1 MKIVIFAGGVGTRLW
16 PLSRKKSPKQFEK
29 VIDDESTLQ
38 HLVARLLQ
46 EFNASDIFISTGSRY
61 RAIIGRQLPQ
71 ISNENIIIEPEMR
84 DVGPAVGLLTAIFAK
99 VNPDESMAI
108 LWGDHLVHGDKKF
121 HDMLTAAN
129 EVIEQNPEKIMFLGH
144 RPRFANQNLGWI
156 EFDQSSLG
164 KAGQFD
170 YHSLVSFRY
179 RPEKSL
185 VEEYAQDGKHAWNL
199 GYFVTK
205 PRFLWKQFQ
214 THSPELFRGLKTI
227 QDAYGTL
234 SYGEVLSKIYPTL
247 PKVSF
252 DHAVLEKIP
261 VANCAVMVADIGW
274 SDVGAWEALKEALQK
289 SQDDNVTK
297 GEVILEGSKD
307 SLVFD
312 YQGKKLVVGI
322 DLHDMLVVNT
332 EDVLLV
338 APKTSASKVKKLV
351 ESFAGGK
358 YDELT

>member
-1 MKIVIFAGGVGTRLW
+1 MW

-38 HLVARLLQ
+38 HLVGRLLQ
-46 EFNASDIFISTGSRY
+46 KFEPADIFVSTGSGY

-71 ISNENIIIEPEMR
+71 IANENIIIEPEMR
-84 DVGPAVGLLTAIFAK
+84 DVGPAVGLMTAIFAK

-108 LWGDHLVHGDKKF
+108 LWGDHIVNDDAKF
-121 HDMLTAAN
+121 HAMLNAADK
-129 EVIEQNPEKIMFLGH
+129 IIDRNPEKLVFLGH
-144 RPRFANQNLGWI
+144 YPRFPNQNIGWI
-156 EFDQSSLG
+156 EYDKKSLG
-164 KAGQFD
+164 IVDGFD
-170 YHSLVSFRY
+170 HFALKSFKY
-179 RPEKSL
+179 RPEKKL
-185 VEEYAQDGKHAWNL
+185 VEGYVHDGRHAWNL

-205 PRFLWKQFQ
+205 PRFLWEQFHL
-214 THSPELFRGLKTI
+214 HSPELYENLKKI
-227 QDAYGTL
+227 QD
-234 SYGEVLSKIYPTL
+234 SYGSLEYGSVLSEVYPTL

-252 DHAVLEKIP
+252 DHAVLEKLP
-261 VANCAVMVADIGW
+261 VSNSLVIVEDIGW

-289 SQDDNVTK
+289 NQDDNVTK
-297 GEVILEGSKD
+297 GKVLLEASTD

-338 APKTSASKVKKLV
+338 APKSSASKVKKLV

-358 YDELT
+358 YEELT

>member
-46 EFNASDIFISTGSRY
+46 KFSASDIFISTGSRY
-61 RAIIGRQLPQ
+61 RATIGRQLPQ

-84 DVGPAVGLLTAIFAK
+84 DVGPAVGLMTAIFAK

-108 LWGDHLVHGDKKF
+108 LWGDHIVNEDAKF

-129 EVIEQNPEKIMFLGH
+129 EVIEKNPEKIMFLGH
-144 RPRFANQNLGWI
+144 VPRFANQNLGWI
-156 EFDQSSLG
+156 EFEKAILG
-164 KAGQFD
+164 KAGKFD
-170 YHSLVSFRY
+170 YHSLASFKY
-179 RPEKSL
+179 RPEKKL
-185 VEEYAQDGKHAWNL
+185 VEDYAVDGSHAWNL

-205 PRFLWKQFQ
+205 PRFLWEQFRL
-214 THSPELFRGLKTI
+214 HSPELYEGLKKI
-227 QDAYGTL
+227 QDSYGTL
-234 SYGEVLSKIYPTL
+234 EYGSILSEVYSTL

-261 VANCAVMVADIGW
+261 VSQSIVMVADIGW

-289 SQDDNVTK
+289 SKEDNVTK
-297 GEVILEGSKD
+297 GKVVLEGSVD

-322 DLHDMLVVNT
+322 DLQDMLVVNT

-351 ESFAGGK
+351 EGFAGGE
-358 YDELT
+358 YEELT

>member
-1 MKIVIFAGGVGTRLW
+1 MGTRLW

-46 EFNASDIFISTGSRY
+46 KFNASDIFISTGSRY

-71 ISNENIIIEPEMR
+71 IANENIIIEPEMR

-108 LWGDHLVHGDKKF
+108 LWGDHIVHDDKMF

-129 EVIEQNPEKIMFLGH
+129 EVIEKNPNTIMYLGH
-144 RPRFANQNLGWI
+144 HPRFANQNLGWI
-156 EFDQSSLG
+156 EYDRASLG
-164 KAGQFD
+164 KVEEFD

-185 VEEYAQDGKHAWNL
+185 VEEYTKDGKHAWNL

-205 PRFLWKQFQ
+205 PRFLWEQFRLYA
-214 THSPELFRGLKTI
+214 PDLFEKLHAI
-227 QDAYGTL
+227 QEAYGTL
-234 SYGEVLSKIYPTL
+234 SYGQVLSEIYPTL
-247 PKVSF
+247 PKISF

-261 VANCAVMVADIGW
+261 VAQSMVMVADIGW

-289 SQDDNVTK
+289 NQSDNVTK
-297 GEVILEGSKD
+297 GEVLLEGCED

-312 YQGKKLVVGI
+312 YQGKKLILGL
-322 DLHDMLVVNT
+322 DLNDMLVVNT

-338 APKTSASKVKKLV
+338 APKKSAAKVKKLV
-351 ESFAGGK
+351 ESFVGGK

>member
-1 MKIVIFAGGVGTRLW
+1 MW

-29 VIDDESTLQ
+29 VIDDESTIQ

-46 EFNASDIFISTGSRY
+46 KFDASDIFVSTGSRY

-99 VNPDESMAI
+99 VDPDESMAI
-108 LWGDHLVHGDKKF
+108 LWGDHIVHEDAKF
-121 HDMLTAAN
+121 HQMLTAAN
-129 EVIEQNPEKIMFLGH
+129 EVIEKHPDKIMFLGH
-144 RPRFANQNLGWI
+144 FPRFANQNIGWI
-156 EFDQSSLG
+156 EFDKSILG
-164 KAGQFD
+164 KAGDFD
-170 YHSLVSFRY
+170 YHSLISFRY
-179 RPEKSL
+179 RPDKVL
-185 VEEYAQDGKHAWNL
+185 VDRYAKDGTHAWNL

-205 PRFLWKQFQ
+205 PRFLWKQF
-214 THSPELFRGLKTI
+214 HSYSPELFQGLKTI

-234 SYGEVLSKIYPTL
+234 SYGRVLSEVYPSL
-247 PKVSF
+247 PKISF

-261 VANCAVMVADIGW
+261 ASSSLVMVSDIGW
-274 SDVGAWEALKEALQK
+274 SDVGAWEALKEAIQK
-289 SQDDNVTK
+289 KQEDNAIK
-297 GEVILEGSKD
+297 GEVILEGSTD